1 MPAYQGERMPS
12 MTTMI
17 ESEHA
22 PRYLQ
27 TLCRHFGRKVEA
39 SWDEQTG
46 RVHFPAGV
54 CDMQVQ
60 GTQLRV
66 TCHADDEA
74 NLTLVTETVSSHIEM
89 FARRE
94 ALPHQWQCVADA

>member
-1 MPAYQGERMPS
+1 
-12 MTTMI
+12 
-17 ESEHA
+17 
-22 PRYLQ
+22 
-27 TLCRHFGRKVEA
+27 
-39 SWDEQTG
+39 
-46 RVHFPAGV
+46 
-54 CDMQVQ
+54 MQVQ

-74 NLTLVTETVSSHIEM
+74 SLTLVTETVSSHIKM